1 MSWQQMD
8 KGGNWSFPILDRP
21 AVSVWTGNGLCNDD
35 FLHNIAEINEK
46 ACVLFKS
53 FRCFSIPLFFNYNVC
68 FYQDRSGSYFFCGPV
83 GFFQSNS
90 VVEAFHIIIV
100 VVFILFL
107 CRYWQVYSTVRGTI
121 RLDLIQSLGNGRQVS
136 FREEL
141 INLGFG
147 ERAEENYLSKARQVS
162 THAIQRKC
170 QEKS

>member
-1 MSWQQMD
+1 MFLVWNSTLCEKMSWQQMD

-21 AVSVWTGNGLCNDD
+21 AVSVWTGNRLCNDD

-90 VVEAFHIIIV
+90 VFEAFHIIIV
-100 VVFILFL
+100 VVFILFFVSIL
-107 CRYWQVYSTVRGTI
+107 TGVFDCEGDYQARPHPVPGQWQTGV
-121 RLDLIQSLGNGRQVS
+121 L
-136 FREEL
+136 
-141 INLGFG
+141 
-147 ERAEENYLSKARQVS
+147 
-162 THAIQRKC
+162 
-170 QEKS
+170 